1 MAQNTIFSGREFAV
15 YVNEDKVAGSNGTG
29 TFPSVVDSTWK
40 RLDVDSVT
48 FPTFSPVTEFE
59 MRSGS
64 GRVAQFDQVYTSD
77 KRVITEFTL
86 SGRLTTQDLPIF
98 AENVIGVA
106 TGSDKIEVASGYTP
120 SSPLTGGAVVT
131 GDYHLGLSFYFAA
144 PGGASMADSYQLTGC
159 VCTSL
164 TLSADM
170 DDAAGRFSY
179 NATFQTAFAVAKG
192 AKSTASMT
200 AIGSTKL
207 FLADLGFKTITLSG
221 TTTLASNDALWKSMS
236 CAIESP
242 VQFLGATG
250 TSGNPEVIA
259 RGVPETTFI
268 LSGSVKYDTD
278 TDQIVEAHRVGLAAD
293 YTGIYLATHAVATGT
308 FNGSA
313 TGIGFN
319 IPKGKFQSVEVSADD
334 VAMVNFECKALDGG
348 SGNAFEILVA

>member
-1 MAQNTIFSGREFAV
+1 MAQNTIYSGREFAV
-15 YVNEDKVAGSNGTG
+15 YVNEDNVAGSNGVG
-29 TFPSVVDSTWK
+29 TFNSATDSTWK

-77 KRVITEFTL
+77 KRVITEFSL

-98 AENVIGVA
+98 AENTIGLA
-106 TGSDKIEVASGYTP
+106 SASDKIEVPSGYTP
-120 SSPLTGGAVVT
+120 ASPATGGTVVT

-144 PGGASMADSYQLTGC
+144 PGGASVADSYKLTGC

-164 TLSADM
+164 TLAADM
-170 DDAAGRFSY
+170 DDAAGRFSFD
-179 NATFQTAFAVAKG
+179 ATFQTAFAVAKG
-192 AKSTASMT
+192 AVSTASMT
-200 AIGSTKL
+200 GIGSTKL
-207 FLADLGFKTITLSG
+207 FLADLGYKTITLNG
-221 TTTLASNDALWKSMS
+221 TTTLAANDALWKSVS
-236 CAIESP
+236 CTIDSP
-242 VQFLGATG
+242 VQFLGTTG

-259 RGVPETTFI
+259 RGVPETTFV
-268 LSGSVKYDTD
+268 LNGSVKYDTD
-278 TDQIVEAHRVGLAAD
+278 TDQIIEAYRVGLAAD
-293 YTGIYLATHAVATGT
+293 YTGIYLATHAIATGT

-319 IPKGKFQSVEVSADD
+319 IPKGKFQSAEVSSDD

-348 SGNAFEILVA
+348 SGLPFEILVA